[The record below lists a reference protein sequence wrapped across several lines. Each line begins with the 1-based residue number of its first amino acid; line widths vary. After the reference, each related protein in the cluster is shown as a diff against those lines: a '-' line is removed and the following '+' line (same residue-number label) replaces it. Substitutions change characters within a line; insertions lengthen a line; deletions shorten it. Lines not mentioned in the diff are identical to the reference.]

1 VLLTLCI
8 EGARLVIK
16 NYLDIYYKQIQA
28 REGKLK
34 FAIGKNIDT
43 MSKVSLFFPTT
54 FYMNTSNEISS
65 RGYLNYLDFYGYGQE
80 MKHKFVLFY
89 IDRTY
94 YHDPKEMVPFII
106 GDEDIYTGSSRLPGY
121 FSFGFILNMFYG
133 FFLLWAAYFSY
144 KHRLFPSIKNPGDF
158 SEFQLELI
166 GNTKNSISIRQVDIL
181 NQLIKCFFG
190 QSTGL
195 PWKLSL
201 DGKNISGGF
210 PGICIYLPDPAEIP
224 VDITGMQ
231 LMELFKR
238 IGRLSKEA
246 FDKIVS
252 ELGKELLQKRFKKV
266 DTYDKAKILL
276 VISRFFQAGVYLLKD
291 FSNGMNWNPNWI
303 LF

>member
-1 VLLTLCI
+1 
-8 EGARLVIK
+8 
-16 NYLDIYYKQIQA
+16 
-28 REGKLK
+28 
-34 FAIGKNIDT
+34 
-43 MSKVSLFFPTT
+43 M
-54 FYMNTSNEISS
+54 
-65 RGYLNYLDFYGYGQE
+65 
-80 MKHKFVLFY
+80 
-89 IDRTY
+89 
-94 YHDPKEMVPFII
+94 
-106 GDEDIYTGSSRLPGY
+106 
-121 FSFGFILNMFYG
+121 
-133 FFLLWAAYFSY
+133 
-144 KHRLFPSIKNPGDF
+144 
-158 SEFQLELI
+158 
-166 GNTKNSISIRQVDIL
+166 

-291 FSNGMNWNPNWI
+291 FSNGIPYEQWNELESQLDTLLDGKKIIIDITTNDRYWI
-303 LF
+303 SRPGNQVIIIQKNGKYQAKYRRISWKMKNI